1 MFYSVGR
8 APPLHILL
16 DRLGL
21 QIFRFKLP
29 SGSVFQRQILFHRAF
44 SVLSN
49 KKEKKL
55 SPCRPLDYS
64 DVWSRIN
71 ADYSGR
77 RERGWT
83 PPSLWP
89 MWSLGFIAWF
99 SGRKVL
105 YYNRA
110 FRQAF
115 ANQGYGRLSSK
126 KRIYTRCGELWCS
139 YTSGTTPQAHA
150 QKLLRQVR
158 SYPRPTVLY

>member
-21 QIFRFKLP
+21 QIL
-29 SGSVFQRQILFHRAF
+29 GSICHQGAF
-44 SVLSN
+44 SSVKSSFIARLECSRTGRR
-49 KKEKKL
+49 KKL

-77 RERGWT
+77 RERGWM